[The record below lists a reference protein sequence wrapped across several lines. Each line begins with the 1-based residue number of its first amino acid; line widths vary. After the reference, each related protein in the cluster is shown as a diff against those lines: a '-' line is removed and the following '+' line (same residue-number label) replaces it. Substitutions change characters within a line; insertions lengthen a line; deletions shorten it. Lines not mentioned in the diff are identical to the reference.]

1 MTIPA
6 GTPNRNDYV
15 GNDSLSIYSFTFPI
29 QDETQLKVWVVNE
42 STGTWKNGGN
52 SDGSLIFDTD
62 YTVQG
67 EGNPTG
73 GVIELVNNSQAWLD
87 PNTGFLNTGWN
98 IVIRMYPG
106 LSQGTSFGNGGP
118 MYEEALDA
126 LADTLT
132 MQDLE
137 QQDEIDR
144 SIKIPPTENPANF
157 SLIVPSAAERA
168 LTNLGF
174 DSNGNVICSAFQA
187 IPLLTGYAF
196 ASLPAQSSPM
206 FAQCTDGPLA
216 FYDTVLGSWQKV
228 SLVGP

>member
-1 MTIPA
+1 MTLPA

-29 QDETQLKVWVVNE
+29 QDETQLKVWVLNQ
-42 STGTWKNGGN
+42 STGVWMNGGN
-52 SDGSLIFDTD
+52 SDGSLIFGTD

-87 PNTGFLNTGWN
+87 ANTGFLNTGWTM
-98 IVIRMYPG
+98 VIRMYPG
-106 LSQGTSFGNGGP
+106 LSQDTSFGNGGP
-118 MYEEALDA
+118 FYEEAFDA
-126 LADTLT
+126 LADTLA

-144 SIKIPPTENPANF
+144 SIKIPPTENPASF
-157 SLIVPSAAERA
+157 SLIAPSAAERA
-168 LTNLGF
+168 LTTLGF
-174 DSNGNVICSAFQA
+174 DSKGNVICTNFMNTQ
-187 IPLLTGYAF
+187 ILTAYPF
-196 ASLPAQSSPM
+196 AALPAQTVPM

-216 FYDTVLGSWQKV
+216 YYNPVLGSWQKI
-228 SLVGP
+228 SEVGP